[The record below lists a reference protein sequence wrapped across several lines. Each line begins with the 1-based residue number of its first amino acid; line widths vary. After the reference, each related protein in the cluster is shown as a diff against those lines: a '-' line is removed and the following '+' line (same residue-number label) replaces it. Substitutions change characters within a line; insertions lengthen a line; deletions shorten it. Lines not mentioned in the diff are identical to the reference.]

1 MSPVD
6 ELWHELVL
14 NGVGGRTVA
23 EAKERMQYAEFIDW
37 LAYRRMR
44 GSLHVGTR
52 LESGVALLASLIS
65 RACGGN
71 ASQLDFMP
79 HAEPP
84 ATSDATLGDVVA
96 ILSGRQR

>member
-14 NGVGGRTVA
+14 AGVGGRTVA
-23 EAKERMQYAEFIDW
+23 EAKECLQYAEFMDW
-37 LAYRRMR
+37 LTYRRMR
-44 GSLHVGTR
+44 GSLNVGTR

-65 RACGGN
+65 RACGGD

-84 ATSDATLGDVVA
+84 ATADATLGDVVA
-96 ILSGRQR
+96 ILRGRSR

>member
-1 MSPVD
+1 LSPVD

-14 NGVGGRTVA
+14 SGVGGRTVA
-23 EAKERMQYAEFIDW
+23 EAKERVQYAEFMDW
-37 LAYRRMR
+37 VISRRMR
-44 GSLHVGTR
+44 GSFHVGTR

-79 HAEPP
+79 HAEP
-84 ATSDATLGDVVA
+84 ASTADATLSDVVA
-96 ILSGRQR
+96 ILSGGQR